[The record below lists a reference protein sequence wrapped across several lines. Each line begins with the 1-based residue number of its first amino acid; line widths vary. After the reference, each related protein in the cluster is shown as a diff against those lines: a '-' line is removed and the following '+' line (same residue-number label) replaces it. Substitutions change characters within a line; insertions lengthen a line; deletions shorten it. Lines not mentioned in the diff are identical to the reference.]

1 MPKGYCERKKKF
13 YGLITLTDKGQLA
26 IPVELR
32 RELQLKKGD
41 QLMVVKRQDG
51 FGLNLIKS
59 EAIEKFLQ
67 KISKD

>member
-1 MPKGYCERKKKF
+1 MTKGYCARQKKF

-32 RELQLKKGD
+32 RELQLEKGD

-51 FGLNLIKS
+51 FGLNLIKA